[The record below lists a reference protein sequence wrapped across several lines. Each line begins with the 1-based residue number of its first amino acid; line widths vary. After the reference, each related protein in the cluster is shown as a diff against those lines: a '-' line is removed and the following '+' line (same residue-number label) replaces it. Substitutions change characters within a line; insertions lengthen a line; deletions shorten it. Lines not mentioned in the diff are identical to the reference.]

1 MLEDLKVIAVIAIE
15 AVLRAKPN
23 KTQIV
28 LNNLTHSCSRKTEG
42 ATDAREADIV
52 AVANCDLEGFPF
64 DRNLMNGNRPGSC
77 GITICG
83 RDALQLRRS
92 AARSH

>member
-1 MLEDLKVIAVIAIE
+1 MLEDLEVIAVIAIE

-23 KTQIV
+23 KSQIV
-28 LNNLTHSCSRKTEG
+28 LHNLTDSCSRKTRA
-42 ATDAREADIV
+42 ATEAREADV
-52 AVANCDLEGFPF
+52 VPVANCDLEGVPV
-64 DRNLMNGNRPGSC
+64 DWNVMNGNRRDSR

-92 AARSH
+92 AARSN